1 MNIFD
6 WILSQAAQD
15 PKVMTISIGEMFG
28 KNFLWF
34 EGKILKI
41 QQKQREMPLK

>member
-28 KNFLWF
+28 IFFYDFK
-34 EGKILKI
+34 GKS
-41 QQKQREMPLK
+41 